1 MWSCVERVEE
11 EQKLGAGNN
20 PRKVLSFKSVDS
32 TAKINALRHQGSESR
47 DHCKRSSSRKEAM
60 EIPCESNFYERSK
73 LQINDYVISC

>member
-1 MWSCVERVEE
+1 MEYQEELILYWSCVERVEE

-47 DHCKRSSSRKEAM
+47 DHCKK
-60 EIPCESNFYERSK
+60 I
-73 LQINDYVISC
+73 QQ